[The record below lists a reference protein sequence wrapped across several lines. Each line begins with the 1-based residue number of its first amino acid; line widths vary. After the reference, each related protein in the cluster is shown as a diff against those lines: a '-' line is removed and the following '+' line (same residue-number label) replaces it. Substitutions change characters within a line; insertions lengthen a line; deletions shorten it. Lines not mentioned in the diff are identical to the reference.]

1 MCFMNR
7 DEILRLLQRKRA
19 EINQF
24 DVLSLALF
32 GSVARDEA
40 TPDSDLDVL
49 VAFRNEA
56 TFDTYM
62 NLKFY
67 LEELVGRSVDL
78 VTEQAVRPQLKSL
91 IQRDAI
97 YVT

>member
-78 VTEQAVRPQLKSL
+78 VTEQAVRPQLKPS

>member
-1 MCFMNR
+1 MNR
-7 DEILRLLQRKRA
+7 DEILRLLKRKRA

-32 GSVARDEA
+32 GSVARYEA

-49 VAFRNEA
+49 VAFRHEA

-62 NLKFY
+62 NLKYY
-67 LEELVGRSVDL
+67 LEELVGRSQNL
-78 VTEQAVRPQLKSL
+78 LKMKNHTYFVTFQTL
-91 IQRDAI
+91 
-97 YVT
+97 

>member
-1 MCFMNR
+1 MNR

-78 VTEQAVRPQLKSL
+78 VTEQAVRPQLKPS

>member
-1 MCFMNR
+1 MNR